1 MNGHRREVSCLDVV
15 KGNTNIVAS
24 GSKDR
29 KLIIWCLESGR
40 ILDYVSEAHERLIT
54 CVKFLQSSNMKKG
67 SLSSVLLFTS
77 SRDRR
82 VKIWRIQNKACVLK
96 AYSMTLEQTLQGHVH
111 SVWVIDCTLNY
122 LVAGSAD
129 KTIRVWKNN
138 SCDEEYSLQGDIPLY
153 NPHCHF
159 ENEGAGVRQLLIL
172 ENFPNLVLSG
182 DLLGDLNMWNIETKT
197 LQYSVPELS
206 SVEGHRQSLFRIAG
220 AVIGMSQ
227 VKSSSTVA
235 VAFGSERIDLFS
247 TSEAFTQLLLL
258 RTIDLNSSTLNI
270 LPQRSEHRYVRGILA
285 TRTELY
291 VCGISGKHGLL
302 LFDFWK

>member
-1 MNGHRREVSCLDVV
+1 M
-15 KGNTNIVAS
+15 
-24 GSKDR
+24 
-29 KLIIWCLESGR
+29 
-40 ILDYVSEAHERLIT
+40 
-54 CVKFLQSSNMKKG
+54 
-67 SLSSVLLFTS
+67 
-77 SRDRR
+77 
-82 VKIWRIQNKACVLK
+82 
-96 AYSMTLEQTLQGHVH
+96 YS
-111 SVWVIDCTLNY
+111 
-122 LVAGSAD
+122 
-129 KTIRVWKNN
+129 
-138 SCDEEYSLQGDIPLY
+138 
-153 NPHCHF
+153 PHCHF

-172 ENFPNLVLSG
+172 QNFPNLVLSG

-206 SVEGHRQSLFRIAG
+206 TAQGQRQSLFRIAG

-227 VKSSSTVA
+227 VKSSGTIA

-247 TSEAFTQLLLL
+247 TAVAFNQLTLL

-285 TRTELY
+285 TQTELY